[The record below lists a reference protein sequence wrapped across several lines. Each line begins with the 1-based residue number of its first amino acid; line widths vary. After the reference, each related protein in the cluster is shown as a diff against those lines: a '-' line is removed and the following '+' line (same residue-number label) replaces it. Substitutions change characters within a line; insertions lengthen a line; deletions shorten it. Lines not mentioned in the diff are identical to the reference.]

1 MPDPV
6 SAPDPQSMRIS
17 DAERDQVADVLREA
31 AAEGRIDFAELDE
44 RLHGVFSART
54 YAELPPLVSD
64 LPGVRVP
71 SPIPQTTPA
80 RGPDADGAALERFDA
95 STAVMG
101 SQERVGSWEVGPQH
115 RAVAMMGEVVI
126 DLRDARF
133 GQPETVIAAT
143 AVMGS
148 VTVIVNAR
156 TRVKVEG
163 SGVLGEFTQRR
174 DRVKPDIGLD
184 SPLVRVRGTAVMGSV
199 VVVRRAQ
206 HGDEGWRGWL
216 SR

>member
-71 SPIPQTTPA
+71 SPVTQTTPA
-80 RGPDADGAALERFDA
+80 RGPAADGPALERFDA
-95 STAVMG
+95 STAVMRLNPNRRC
-101 SQERVGSWEVGPQH
+101 SATVLRVMMTRRPRHS
-115 RAVAMMGEVVI
+115 VA
-126 DLRDARF
+126 
-133 GQPETVIAAT
+133 IAA
-143 AVMGS
+143 G
-148 VTVIVNAR
+148 
-156 TRVKVEG
+156 
-163 SGVLGEFTQRR
+163 Q
-174 DRVKPDIGLD
+174 
-184 SPLVRVRGTAVMGSV
+184 
-199 VVVRRAQ
+199 
-206 HGDEGWRGWL
+206 
-216 SR
+216 